1 MIQTVPVSEA
11 KQRIRELMNRVEQDG
26 DIFYVSRYSRPKA
39 VMMGVLQYETLLAR
53 TNRLEEELAQLWLS
67 LNEQSDGPL
76 MVPTADG
83 KWRLFEPS
91 RPISPETRAAI
102 RRAARI
108 AWDRRWWTRDK
119 FVATG
124 ERTMERARADA
135 IAQGISIADDSEAAI
150 GD

>member
-1 MIQTVPVSEA
+1 MIQTVTVSEA
-11 KQRIRELMNRVEQDG
+11 KQHIRELMNKVEQDG

-39 VMMGVLQYETLLAR
+39 VMIGVPQYETLLAR
-53 TNRLEEELAQLWLS
+53 MNRLEEELAQLWLS
-67 LNEQSDGPL
+67 LNEQGDGPL

-83 KWRLFEPS
+83 KWRLFEPA

-102 RRAARI
+102 CQVARI
-108 AWDRRWWTRDK
+108 AWDRHQWTRDQ
-119 FVATG
+119 FVAAG
-124 ERTMERARADA
+124 ERTMDQARAYA